1 MREPRHFKY
10 SGGVSKRRHLRL
22 TADALTP
29 YAGSALPP
37 VTSASIHAKPLW
49 ITRMRYYG
57 FLSPTFGVPREEIK
71 ARVERAI
78 FAAANSRGAAVDA
91 QLRR

>member
-1 MREPRHFKY
+1 MR
-10 SGGVSKRRHLRL
+10 
-22 TADALTP
+22 AM
-29 YAGSALPP
+29 
-37 VTSASIHAKPLW
+37 PLW